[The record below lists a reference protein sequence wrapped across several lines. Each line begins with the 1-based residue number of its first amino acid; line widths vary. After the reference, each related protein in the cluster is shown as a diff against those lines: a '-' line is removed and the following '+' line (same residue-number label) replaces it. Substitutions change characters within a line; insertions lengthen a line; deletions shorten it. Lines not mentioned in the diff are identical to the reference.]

1 MAEEIKQDRLA
12 EHSRSVSLALIA
24 VVILSLI
31 VALGCAFTILAQG
44 RHYPAYAQLSL
55 EQQLLAQQ
63 LHVDSLAMRRGDTA
77 ASQRVG
83 SSMARFGENVLTL
96 SQGSETAPAVPQSFT
111 GTVEELSQSW
121 DAAKSDY
128 SNLVIRAEQEQNM
141 EEKVQRLDF
150 QLEQSQSVVDSHL
163 RKVLAQNWERPA
175 ARTALARLSQAL
187 TQLRFNLSGSQGDG
201 ASSADLR
208 GVIENELSAMLAKGQ
223 SGGVVLSQR
232 SVREGL
238 ATVRDS
244 LSKLKAEIDEVVAF
258 VAAESQA
265 EVVMADHREA
275 LLGSSIALAE
285 QVAAAQRK
293 LDLLQTIAIL
303 AGLLML
309 LALLLLAGL
318 VWRSSNMQM
327 LAGVSQSQKNHRAI
341 MRLLDEMTDLADGD
355 LRVEA
360 TVNEDITG
368 AIADAV
374 NYAVE
379 SLRDLV
385 QTIGQSAAQ
394 VRFAVRHTDDN
405 AKSLVEASAVQAR
418 EIADASTALDT
429 TAAHMRA
436 SARKAD
442 TSVEVALN
450 AVDTAARGTAAVS
463 QMGEGMGAIRE
474 QIQETAKRL
483 KRLGES
489 SQEINDINGL
499 IEEIAGRTTVLSLNA
514 SLKAGGAE
522 QEGFSQVSDEIQRL
536 AERVGDAT
544 RRVEEIVNNIQV
556 DTMEAMASMER
567 STAGV
572 VRGAEL
578 AENAGAA
585 LSEID
590 TVSRKLAGL
599 IAEISEHCNQQA
611 RVASSVSKT
620 MNVIRN
626 ISQQT
631 AEGTRN
637 TASAVGKLG
646 SLSDKL
652 NHSIAG
658 FRMPEAAFDEHADAI
673 SNSFAS
679 NALDDDGQSLAR
691 GNSVES

>member
-1 MAEEIKQDRLA
+1 MSDSIKHDRLA
-12 EHSRSVSLALIA
+12 EHSRTLSLALIS
-24 VVILSLI
+24 VVVLSLI

-44 RHYPAYAQLSL
+44 RHYPAYAQLAL

-63 LHVDSLAMRRGDTA
+63 LHVDNLSMLKGEAA

-83 SSMARFGENVLTL
+83 AALARYDVNMQTL
-96 SQGSETAPAVPQSFT
+96 NSGAAALPAAPELFSEHVTALNKDWA
-111 GTVEELSQSW
+111 
-121 DAAKSDY
+121 AAKADY
-128 SNLVIRAEQEQNM
+128 SLLVRRAEQEQGM
-141 EEKVQRLDF
+141 QEKIQRLDF
-150 QLEQSQSVVDSHL
+150 QLQQSQLVLDSHL
-163 RKVLAQNWERPA
+163 RNVLAEDWERPA
-175 ARTALARLSQAL
+175 ARAAMARLSQAV
-187 TQLRFNLSGSQGDG
+187 TQLRFNLLGVSGEGPDV
-201 ASSADLR
+201 AELR
-208 GVIENELSAMLAKGQ
+208 GRINTELDEMLAKDA
-223 SGGVVLSQR
+223 SGGVVLSR
-232 SVREGL
+232 RGVREGL
-238 ATVRDS
+238 ATVRDALEKES
-244 LSKLKAEIDEVVAF
+244 ANIDDVAAY
-258 VAAESQA
+258 VEAESQA
-265 EVVMADHREA
+265 EAVLADHRSA
-275 LLGSSIALAE
+275 LLADSQALAE
-285 QVAAAQRK
+285 QIAAEQKK
-293 LDLLQTIAIL
+293 LDLLQMVAIA

-327 LAGVSQSQKNHRAI
+327 LANVSQSQKNHRAI

-385 QTIGQSAAQ
+385 QTIGQSAKQ
-394 VRFAVRHTDDN
+394 VRFAVRHTDAN
-405 AKSLVEASAVQAR
+405 AKALVEASAVQAR
-418 EIADASTALDT
+418 EIGDASKALDT

-442 TSVEVALN
+442 GAVEVALN
-450 AVDTAARGTAAVS
+450 SVDTATRGTEAVQ
-463 QMGEGMGAIRE
+463 QMTQGMGAIRE
-474 QIQETAKRL
+474 QIQETGKRL

-489 SQEINDINGL
+489 SQEINDINAL

-514 SLKAGGAE
+514 SLKAGDGHEA
-522 QEGFSQVSDEIQRL
+522 GFAQVSDEIQRL

-572 VRGAEL
+572 VQGAAL
-578 AENAGAA
+578 AENAGSA
-585 LSEID
+585 LSEIES
-590 TVSRKLAGL
+590 VSHKLAGL
-599 IAEISEHCNQQA
+599 ISEISEHCNQQA

-637 TASAVGKLG
+637 TATAVGKLG
-646 SLSDKL
+646 DLSDKL

-658 FRMPEAAFDEHADAI
+658 FRMPDGASDELADAM
-673 SNSFAS
+673 NHEA
-679 NALDDDGQSLAR
+679 NKAAPHRAGQPVA
-691 GNSVES
+691 

>member
-1 MAEEIKQDRLA
+1 MTDSIKQDRLA
-12 EHSRSVSLALIA
+12 EHSRPLSLVLIG
-24 VVILSLI
+24 VVILSLLI
-31 VALGCAFTILAQG
+31 ALGCAFTILAQG
-44 RHYPAYAQLSL
+44 RHYPNFAQLAL
-55 EQQLLAQQ
+55 EQQVLAQQ
-63 LHVDSLAMRRGDTA
+63 VHVDSLSMLKGEAA

-83 SSMARFGENVLTL
+83 SGLARFDANMNTL
-96 SQGSETAPAVPQSFT
+96 NSGSGAVPAAP
-111 GTVEELSQSW
+111 EEFAENLQALNQNW
-121 DAAKSDY
+121 AVAKADY
-128 SNLVIRAEQEQNM
+128 SALVTRTEQEQGM
-141 EEKVQRLDF
+141 QDKIQRLDF
-150 QLEQSQSVVDSHL
+150 QLEQSQSVLDSHL
-163 RKVLAQNWERPA
+163 RKVLAEDWERPA
-175 ARTALARLSQAL
+175 ARASMARLTQAMA
-187 TQLRFNLSGSQGDG
+187 QLRLGLLGISGEGPDAAELQ
-201 ASSADLR
+201 AS
-208 GVIENELSAMLAKGQ
+208 IESEMAAMLAKDR
-223 SGGVVLSQR
+223 SGGPVVAR
-232 SVREGL
+232 RGVREGL
-238 ATVRDS
+238 ATVRDA
-244 LSKLKAEIDEVVAF
+244 LAKAGPSIEEVAAYVEAEARSEA
-258 VAAESQA
+258 VLADHRTGLLAESQA
-265 EVVMADHREA
+265 
-275 LLGSSIALAE
+275 LAE
-285 QVAAAQRK
+285 HIATAQSK
-293 LDLLQTIAIL
+293 LDLLQTVAIL
-303 AGLLML
+303 AGLMML

-327 LAGVSQSQKNHRAI
+327 LANVSQSQKNHRAI

-385 QTIGQSAAQ
+385 QTIDQSAKQ
-394 VRFAVRHTDDN
+394 VRFAVRHTDAN

-418 EIADASTALDT
+418 EIADASSALDT
-429 TAAHMRA
+429 TAASMRS

-442 TSVEVALN
+442 SSVAVALN
-450 AVDTAARGTAAVS
+450 SVDTAARGAEAVQ
-463 QMGEGMGAIRE
+463 QMSEGMGSIRE

-514 SLKAGGAE
+514 SLKSGDGH
-522 QEGFSQVSDEIQRL
+522 QEGFAQVSDEIQRL

-556 DTMEAMASMER
+556 DTREAMASMER

-578 AENAGAA
+578 AENAGSA
-585 LSEID
+585 LHEIE
-590 TVSRKLAGL
+590 TVSHTLAGL
-599 IAEISEHCNQQA
+599 ISEISEHCNQQA

-626 ISQQT
+626 ISHQT

-646 SLSDKL
+646 DLSDKL

-658 FRMPEAAFDEHADAI
+658 FRMPDSVVDA
-673 SNSFAS
+673 SVD
-679 NALDDDGQSLAR
+679 ALSSESKDATPRRAGQPVA
-691 GNSVES
+691 